1 MGSTAPPNLRNDKC
15 REKGNHQDNVGKVH
29 ILRNWWFCGGGLGLR
44 HDVEKCNALVM
55 VVSSCLFCVRDSAA
69 LDIWPLLA
77 CAAFNL
83 PGYSTVQ
90 YTVGKRGRTTRI
102 TFGVFIRFVPCP
114 TVL

>member
-55 VVSSCLFCVRDSAA
+55 VVYYGCISIEDSARH
-69 LDIWPLLA
+69 LA
-77 CAAFNL
+77 SFGVSNL
-83 PGYSTVQ
+83 GTLR
-90 YTVGKRGRTTRI
+90 GKRGRTTRI
-102 TFGVFIRFVPCP
+102 TFGVFIRFVPCS